1 MTYDTWYTKYI
12 TVYKAKR
19 KPRTLEEY
27 NRLHRSIIAPVLGPV
42 ELGDV
47 SPEDVQVCLNAAAER
62 GGRTADAVYTLI
74 RAVMRRAV
82 RSRLLSWSPVDA
94 VDPPQHDEALGVS
107 LTAADYAA
115 ALPRISDDVGL
126 SLALM
131 AGLRR
136 GELAGLQW
144 GDVDLRARRI
154 HVQRIR
160 QRIDGQLVTGST
172 KSTAGERIVP
182 ISPELLPILRA
193 AYRLAPAAWVC
204 PCAPETHD
212 RRWQR
217 IQQRDVL
224 LSQHYRLHDLRH
236 TYVSRLLLAGTIPR
250 VVQYLAGHS
259 SIDMT
264 MRIYAHVTPED
275 AARELERVAASLH

>member
-1 MTYDTWYTKYI
+1 MTYESWWEQYVTL
-12 TVYKAKR
+12 YKR
-19 KPRTLEEY
+19 GCKPRTLEEY
-27 NRLHRSIIAPVLGPV
+27 ARLHRAYISPVLGSIQ
-42 ELGDV
+42 LTDLT
-47 SPEDVQVCLNAAAER
+47 PEDVQRALLAAAAH
-62 GGRTADAVYTLI
+62 GARTAQAVHALI
-74 RAVMRRAV
+74 RAVLRRAV
-82 RSRLLSWSPVDA
+82 RSRLIAWSPVEA
-94 VDPPQHDEALGVS
+94 VDRPRHEAEPGVALS
-107 LTAADYAA
+107 EADYDA
-115 ALPRISDDVGL
+115 ALPWIVKDVGL

-136 GELAGLQW
+136 GEIAGLQW
-144 GDVDLRARRI
+144 GDVDLRTRRI
-154 HVQRIR
+154 HVRR
-160 QRIDGQLVTGST
+160 NRHRVGGQLVTDT
-172 KSTAGERIVP
+172 PKSSAGMRVVP

-193 AYRLAPAAWVC
+193 AYRLTPTAWVC
-204 PCAPETHD
+204 PCAPEAHD